1 SGSPPGTSPTPP
13 SGATPPAVPATAR
26 YRVTING
33 FEVNGGTTEDLL
45 RRDGAGDEIYAAAN
59 IAVLDRV
66 TPRFLANPTT
76 VKSLVHGDAG
86 NYGGRVQAGSASPMG
101 GMQRGDHFPA
111 NVDPSS
117 GSAGAPST
125 STFPLLLFEGPLT
138 NGQEVIVIH
147 PTLWEWDGDQTAFGI
162 WTTQATINTAVP
174 ITVLSTLAQEIASAS
189 ISVTDLQ
196 GPGDNV
202 LTAPGLK
209 LQELMAMLPN
219 GQPISIRSGMDRP
232 IGLAPLSSP
241 PGKPASMLLKWQ
253 DRVVVL
259 TKEKID
265 AALGGTYTIGATGI
279 IPVRLV
285 DSNPMGD
292 LGYNGNYVLYLRVER
307 VP

>member
-1 SGSPPGTSPTPP
+1 M
-13 SGATPPAVPATAR
+13 PATAR

-33 FEVNGGTTEDLL
+33 FEANHGTTEDLL
-45 RRDGAGDEIYAAAN
+45 RKDGSGDEVYAAAN
-59 IAVLDRV
+59 VAVLDRV

-86 NYGGRVQAGSASPMG
+86 NYGGRVQAGSASPTG

-111 NVDPSS
+111 SIDPSS

-138 NGQEVIVIH
+138 NGQEVIIIH

-162 WTTQATINTAVP
+162 WTTQATMNTAVP
-174 ITVLSTLAQEIASAS
+174 ITVLTGLAQEIASAS
-189 ISVTDLQ
+189 ISVIDLH
-196 GPGDNV
+196 GPGDNM
-202 LTAPGLK
+202 LTAPALK
-209 LQELMAMLPN
+209 LQELMSMLPN
-219 GQPISIRSGMDRP
+219 GEPISIRSGMDRP
-232 IGLAPLSSP
+232 IGLAP
-241 PGKPASMLLKWQ
+241 PGTGVGRLLKWQ

-265 AALGGTYTIGATGI
+265 AALGGTYTVGAAGI
-279 IPVRLV
+279 IRIQLV

-292 LGYNGNYVLYLRVER
+292 LGYNGDYVLYLRVER